1 SRNKRSTRNPVKALA
16 AREDIKQSYTE
27 QRSNVSK
34 LEQQRLASRGGNF
47 TSAALAG
54 LAHKADFSKV
64 NLKSTTQPAFTA
76 NDLQPWSEK
85 MLLRVKGRR
94 HVQTR
99 LVDPCCASLNSGDA
113 YLLITPTQLFAWF
126 GEFANV
132 IEKAKV
138 QEIADYIIH
147 KGDMGSKAT
156 SLTIIEETQSTHLKS
171 KPFFT
176 LIGGEGKIEPYGGD
190 KEDEIYEVNSEA
202 AIKSYK
208 LKDEK
213 LVPHSEAWGKLPSMR
228 MLDTKDSYVF
238 DFGGEMYIW
247 QGKEVSFSD
256 RQLAVRLARTL
267 WDQGYDYSDIGFCPF
282 GPISSA
288 SINLKGPRPEWGV
301 ICENLETALIQEKF
315 EDWSNISREVGDR
328 EEVSIKPEMV
338 ACDIKQMT
346 SDKLHPLPLHLE
358 GHNVW
363 RGHGHIYDDDGRGL
377 LVVTSAV
384 DTWYATEKNMIKVEK
399 PLHGVFHRSET
410 YVVRWKYVVSS
421 TGKWLASKSQPGVD
435 LKAAANGRERTSYF
449 LWAGRDSSVNEKGAS
464 ALMATEIDKDGGA
477 QVGGLMLDRII
488 GICTNHLLTQIT
500 VHEGREPPAFVQ
512 CFNGGMTVYKSI
524 CMIQVYKH
532 THYINHCQ
540 HISSPKMPCEFQSLR
555 SRSSFILFNGRL
567 AKIVVWHG
575 VCSSKSTR
583 ELIME
588 AANKMKETKAEC
600 LGFRSSCKNA
610 ELSVCE
616 EGKENAD
623 FSEGF
628 TGLGGRN
635 RGHNLIGVG
644 FDHHSCNF
652 PRKHGSCALLD
663 TPDLTP
669 SVPRAWHLLPSGD
682 HFVAHELP
690 PVLEYPSDENDKS
703 EDVEIF
709 PIIQEQLT
717 ELSKPALVL
726 VDGAEGVFLWQSV
739 GGEDMKGSGKRQF
752 DISRRL
758 AMETTINYCKEHRPN
773 CTPMLINEKHE
784 PMEFTN
790 SFPVWLESKQ
800 KFSFEERKPKPV
812 AEVLGSLSRLT
823 YSLEELRAPSLP
835 EGVDPNHLETYLSTE
850 DFEKLF
856 QITKEEFYAMPPWK
870 QHNLRKEKDLF

>member
-1 SRNKRSTRNPVKALA
+1 
-16 AREDIKQSYTE
+16 

-328 EEVSIKPEMV
+328 EEVLKESSRGQLAYYPLILFKIIPY
-338 ACDIKQMT
+338 T
-346 SDKLHPLPLHLE
+346 SPPISPQC
-358 GHNVW
+358 HNVW

-477 QVGGLMLDRII
+477 Q
-488 GICTNHLLTQIT
+488 IT

-512 CFNGGMTVYKSI
+512 CFNGGMTVVDGKIGKREGFYRW
-524 CMIQVYKH
+524 H

-588 AANKMKETKAEC
+588 AANKVMKETKAEC

-623 FSEGF
+623 FSEGM
-628 TGLGGRN
+628 GRV
-635 RGHNLIGVG
+635 RRTKYV
-644 FDHHSCNF
+644 S
-652 PRKHGSCALLD
+652 LLD

-800 KFSFEERKPKPV
+800 KFSFEERRAKKPKPV